1 MQKGDFMTIQQLYYA
16 IVIADT
22 GSMNKAAEILYVS
35 QPSLTSAIQDLE
47 KSIGITIFNR
57 SGRGITIT
65 NDGKEF
71 LLYAR
76 QVYSEFENLQ
86 KRYNGSEDIK
96 IKFSISAQHYSFA
109 VKAFVEMVK
118 QFDTS
123 KYEFAMMETKTRD
136 VINDVANGKSEIGIL
151 YLSDFNRNVLL
162 KQLRT
167 NRLSFHKLVDC
178 QPFVYLWKGHPLAD
192 KKSIRFEELK
202 DYPCLAFDQGDNG
215 SFYFTEEILSTNE
228 YERLIRTN
236 DRATNL
242 NLMVGLNGYTLCS
255 GIICEELNGDDFVA
269 VPYEPD
275 EMNPGDT
282 MEIGYIVQSN
292 SILSNPAE
300 LYIEELKKYLH
311 L

>member
-1 MQKGDFMTIQQLYYA
+1 MTIQQIYYA

-35 QPSLTSAIQDLE
+35 QPSLTSAIHDLE
-47 KSIGITIFNR
+47 KSVGITIFNR
-57 SGRGITIT
+57 NGRGITLT

-71 LLYAR
+71 LLHAR
-76 QVYSEFENLQ
+76 QVYAEFEKLQ
-86 KRYNGSEDIK
+86 QRYNGDEDIK

-118 QFDTS
+118 NFDTS

-136 VINDVANGKSEIGIL
+136 VINDVGTGKSEIGIL
-151 YLSDFNRNVLL
+151 FLSDFNRNVIM

-167 NRLSFHKLVDC
+167 NQLVFHKLVDC
-178 QPFVYLWKGHPLAD
+178 QPYVYLWKGHPLAN
-192 KKSIRFEELK
+192 KKSIQFAELK

-255 GIICEELNGDDFVA
+255 GIICEELNGDDFIA
-269 VPYEPD
+269 VPYEAD
-275 EMNPGDT
+275 EKNPSDT
-282 MEIGYIVQSN
+282 MEIGYIVKEN
-292 SILSNPAE
+292 SFLSKPGE

-311 L
+311 IA